1 MDDRKREK
9 GSTNHGQELR
19 CKSQSARLRQ
29 DKGIFFVAKRKKKKR
44 KGRIV
49 RGGVLRLSNLFLVSS
64 IRGLVVVGARGGF
77 KMAVR

>member
-29 DKGIFFVAKRKKKKR
+29 DKGIFFVAKRKKKR
-44 KGRIV
+44 GRIV